1 MKTVCIVEE
10 LMGEG
15 SQLQKLLKQHR
26 VQVPSSETE
35 EGICLHRG
43 NVHLQACINK
53 GICSLCTKKKKTLNS
68 RSSRL
73 HLLSNEATR
82 MLCHAQILLVAINE

>member
-35 EGICLHRG
+35 EGICLRRG

-53 GICSLCTKKKKTLNS
+53 GICSLCTKQKTKKDSKLPIFPPPPP
-68 RSSRL
+68 
-73 HLLSNEATR
+73 E
-82 MLCHAQILLVAINE
+82 Q